1 MRFGFFLMP
10 CHGPTVNPT
19 LAYEE
24 DLRLVEFA
32 DDLGYD
38 EFWIGE
44 HHSGGWELIPSPEI
58 FIAAA
63 SQRTKHINMGTGVIG
78 LPHYHPFLVAERM
91 AFLDHLTRGRT
102 IMGVG
107 PGALPT
113 DVRMFGIDPTEMRPM
128 MDESLEI
135 ILKLYREDGPITY
148 EGKYWTLNNMELQV
162 KPYQQPHMPLA
173 VASIGNPHS
182 LTLAGQHGM
191 RVLSAN
197 VDPGP
202 LGDGLAKQWNLV
214 EQVASEN
221 GRTAD
226 RDDWMVQVYV
236 YLADSAEKAFHD
248 IEAGAEREMREYW
261 YHLGVTSGFDEFKAK
276 PGERV
281 DVRKLKDARRWI
293 IGNPDECIRRLN
305 EINETSGGVGGFLLT
320 VLDWTSRENWNESLK
335 LFARYV
341 MPELKKTNRGLKSS
355 ASRMAADAA
364 AGLLPSARGG
374 DLPGRER

>member
-1 MRFGFFLMP
+1 
-10 CHGPTVNPT
+10 
-19 LAYEE
+19 
-24 DLRLVEFA
+24 
-32 DDLGYD
+32 
-38 EFWIGE
+38 
-44 HHSGGWELIPSPEI
+44 
-58 FIAAA
+58 
-63 SQRTKHINMGTGVIG
+63 
-78 LPHYHPFLVAERM
+78 
-91 AFLDHLTRGRT
+91 
-102 IMGVG
+102 
-107 PGALPT
+107 
-113 DVRMFGIDPTEMRPM
+113 
-128 MDESLEI
+128 
-135 ILKLYREDGPITY
+135 
-148 EGKYWTLNNMELQV
+148 
-162 KPYQQPHMPLA
+162 
-173 VASIGNPHS
+173 
-182 LTLAGQHGM
+182 
-191 RVLSAN
+191 
-197 VDPGP
+197 
-202 LGDGLAKQWNLV
+202 WNLV

-320 VLDWTSRENWNESLK
+320 VIDWTSRENWNESLK